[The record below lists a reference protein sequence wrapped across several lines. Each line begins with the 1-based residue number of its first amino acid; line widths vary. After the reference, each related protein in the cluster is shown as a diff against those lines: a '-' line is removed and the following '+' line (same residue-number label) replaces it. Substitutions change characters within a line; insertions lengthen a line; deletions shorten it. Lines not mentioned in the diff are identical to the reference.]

1 MATVKAGPDWLSRKL
16 SARCQQQEQ
25 KLRDVLQALW
35 PLWQAQGCS
44 GFAYQLQFEHFP
56 QSLLVHLV
64 APATQRELLLGL
76 LPGWQLQLQQAL
88 LKKGILLKPPLRQIS
103 VCSELPVVDRRSLH
117 LFCTDQ

>member
-1 MATVKAGPDWLSRKL
+1 MVSVKAGPDWLSRKL
-16 SARCQQQEQ
+16 SARCQQQEH
-25 KLRDVLQALW
+25 KLRGVLQVLW

-64 APATQRELLLGL
+64 APPAQRELLLAL
-76 LPGWQLQLQQAL
+76 LPAWQLQLQQAL

-103 VCSELPVVDRRSLH
+103 VCSELPAVDRRNICQL
-117 LFCTDQ
+117 CGD